1 MPTAQGFLR
10 RPLAALIALL
20 FVSIAALP
28 ALAARPAH
36 VPQRFD
42 RAWQTQQ
49 RFQRVLLQR
58 SGVVGVAL
66 GENAAGEPVLKL
78 FLERA
83 GITGLPD
90 YVDGEAVETLV
101 TGHFRAG
108 QFAPQAGESPAG
120 RWPRPVPIGVSIGH
134 QDVTAGT
141 LGCQVF
147 QGSGCHVTNYYILSN
162 NHVLANSNAGQ
173 IDDLILQP
181 GKVDGGSYPGDVIG
195 KLYDFQP
202 VEISTTANNIMD
214 AAIAYAVPSDVGFAT
229 PADGYGA
236 PVGSTVSPVMNLKVR
251 KDGRSTRM
259 TGGRITAINA
269 TVMVDYPGGTAQ
281 FVQQFIVSGDN
292 SQPFSGAGDS
302 GSLVVVNGGSNDRKA
317 VGLLF
322 AGAGNL
328 TAVNPIGP
336 ILARFN
342 VQIAGD

>member
-1 MPTAQGFLR
+1 MPTAQGSLR
-10 RPLAALIALL
+10 RTAAALFVLL
-20 FVSIAALP
+20 LSGLATLP
-28 ALAARPAH
+28 AFAARPEHIPA
-36 VPQRFD
+36 RFD
-42 RAWQTQQ
+42 RAWQVQE
-49 RFQRVLLQR
+49 RFQRMLLAR

-66 GENAAGEPVLKL
+66 GENAAGQPVLQL

-83 GITGLPD
+83 GVTGLPD
-90 YVDGEAVETLV
+90 YVDGEAIQTLV

-108 QFAPQAGESPAG
+108 QLEPQAGESPAG

-173 IDDLILQP
+173 FGDLILQP
-181 GKVDGGSYPGDVIG
+181 GKVDGGLYPGDVIG
-195 KLYDFQP
+195 QLHDFQP
-202 VEISTTANNIMD
+202 VTVSTTANNVMD
-214 AAIAYAVPSDVGFAT
+214 AAIAYVTPSDVGFAT

-236 PVGSTVSPVMNLKVR
+236 PVAATVSPFMNLKVR
-251 KDGRSTRM
+251 KYGRTTRM
-259 TGGRITAINA
+259 TTGRITSINA
-269 TVMVDYPGGTAQ
+269 TIMVDYPTGTAQ
-281 FVQQFIVSGDN
+281 FVQQFVVSGDY

-302 GSLVVVNGGSNDRKA
+302 GSLVVVNGGTNDRKA

-322 AGAGNL
+322 AGSGNL